1 MIAKAFQAITYWP
14 IYSAL
19 KFFARYKIEG
29 QENLKGLENTGV
41 IFVSNHASYIDPQIC
56 GMAMPR
62 EGLTPKKFFPL
73 RFLTAYEFF
82 RWFKNPAFFPFS
94 ILVAAYARL
103 NASIPVIRGLNNIEQ
118 NLAEAIKAVKKGEKI
133 WIYPE
138 GRVSKDGNLQKG
150 KKGAVFL
157 HQKTGAPIVPVGITG
172 NFGILSFKTLL
183 RKNSVKIKIGRPIK
197 SLNTENLD
205 EAISEVMRQIGDLS
219 SLSRE
224 KPLNNNL

>member
-1 MIAKAFQAITYWP
+1 MIAKAFQSVTYWP

-29 QENLKGLENTGV
+29 QENLKGLENGGV
-41 IFVSNHASYIDPQIC
+41 IFASNHASFIDPQIC

-62 EGLTPKKFFPL
+62 ESLTPQKFFPV
-73 RFLTAYEFF
+73 RFLAAYEFF

-94 ILVAAYARL
+94 IIVAAYVRL

-118 NLAEAIKAVKKGEKI
+118 NLAKAVEAVKNGDKI

-138 GRVSKDGNLQKG
+138 GRVSKDGNIQKG
-150 KKGAVFL
+150 KKGIVYL
-157 HQKTGAPIVPVGITG
+157 HQKTGAPIVPVGIIG

-183 RKNSVKIKIGRPIK
+183 RKNSVKIKIGRPIR
-197 SLNTENLD
+197 SLIAETPE
-205 EAISEVMRQIGDLS
+205 EAVSEVMRQIGDLV
-219 SLSRE
+219 SLS
-224 KPLNNNL
+224 

>member
-1 MIAKAFQAITYWP
+1 MIAKAFQAVTYWP

-41 IFVSNHASYIDPQIC
+41 IFASNHASYIDPQIC

-73 RFLTAYEFF
+73 RFLAAYEFF
-82 RWFKNPAFFPFS
+82 RWFKNPALFPFS
-94 ILVAAYARL
+94 ILVAAYVRL

-118 NLAEAIKAVKKGEKI
+118 NLVKAIEAVKNGDKV

-138 GRVSKDGNLQKG
+138 GRVSKDGNIQKG
-150 KKGAVFL
+150 KKGVVFL
-157 HQKTGAPIVPVGITG
+157 HQKTGAPIVPVGIIG

-183 RKNSVKIKIGRPIK
+183 RKNSVKIKIGRPIR
-197 SLNTENLD
+197 SLIAETPE
-205 EAISEVMRQIGDLS
+205 EAVSEVMRQIGDLVS
-219 SLSRE
+219 SYSA
-224 KPLNNNL
+224 

>member
-1 MIAKAFQAITYWP
+1 MIAKAFQAVTYWP

-29 QENLKGLENTGV
+29 QENLKGLENGGV
-41 IFVSNHASYIDPQIC
+41 IFASNHASFIDPQIC

-62 EGLTPKKFFPL
+62 ESLTPQKFFPV
-73 RFLTAYEFF
+73 RFLAAYEFF

-94 ILVAAYARL
+94 IIVAAYVRL

-118 NLAEAIKAVKKGEKI
+118 NLAKAVEAVKNGDKI

-138 GRVSKDGNLQKG
+138 GRVSKDGNIQKG
-150 KKGAVFL
+150 KKGIVYL
-157 HQKTGAPIVPVGITG
+157 HQKTGAPIVPVGIIG

-183 RKNSVKIKIGRPIK
+183 RKNSVKIKIGRPIR
-197 SLNTENLD
+197 SLIAETPE
-205 EAISEVMRQIGDLS
+205 EAVSEVMRQIGDLVS
-219 SLSRE
+219 SYSA
-224 KPLNNNL
+224 

>member
-1 MIAKAFQAITYWP
+1 MIAKAFQSVTYWP

-29 QENLKGLENTGV
+29 QENLKGLENGGV
-41 IFVSNHASYIDPQIC
+41 IFASNHASFIDPQIC

-62 EGLTPKKFFPL
+62 ESLTPQKFFPV
-73 RFLTAYEFF
+73 RFLAAYEFF

-94 ILVAAYARL
+94 IIVAAYVRL

-118 NLAEAIKAVKKGEKI
+118 NLVKAIEAVKNGDKV

-138 GRVSKDGNLQKG
+138 GRVSKDGNIQKG
-150 KKGAVFL
+150 KKGVVFL
-157 HQKTGAPIVPVGITG
+157 HQKTGAPIVPVGIIG

-183 RKNSVKIKIGRPIK
+183 RKNSVKIKIGRPIR
-197 SLNTENLD
+197 SLIAETPE
-205 EAISEVMRQIGDLS
+205 EAVSEVMRQIGDLV
-219 SLSRE
+219 SLS
-224 KPLNNNL
+224 

>member
-1 MIAKAFQAITYWP
+1 MIAKAFQAVTYWP

-29 QENLKGLENTGV
+29 QENLKGLENGGV
-41 IFVSNHASYIDPQIC
+41 IFASNHASFIDPQIC

-62 EGLTPKKFFPL
+62 ESLTPQKFFPV
-73 RFLTAYEFF
+73 RFLAAYEFF

-94 ILVAAYARL
+94 IIVAAYVRL

-118 NLAEAIKAVKKGEKI
+118 NLVKAIEAVKNGDKV

-138 GRVSKDGNLQKG
+138 GRVSKDGNIQKG
-150 KKGAVFL
+150 KKGVVFL
-157 HQKTGAPIVPVGITG
+157 HQKTGAPIVPVGIIG

-183 RKNSVKIKIGRPIK
+183 RKNSVKIKIGRPIR
-197 SLNTENLD
+197 SLIAETPE
-205 EAISEVMRQIGDLS
+205 EAVSEVMRQIGDLVS
-219 SLSRE
+219 SYSA
-224 KPLNNNL
+224 